1 MYRYL
6 FLFLFVATIAS
17 AQKTDSIENGTYVRK
32 NGTYAID
39 SIRYTNLKKRMSKT
53 KFSRA
58 IYRLLFRDV
67 YNQGKVTEVK
77 QIETNP
83 FTPYEGMVIRKII
96 IRQLNML
103 GQSVYDTTRTGNQL
117 ERFFSK
123 NLHTNTREGIIRKS
137 FLLFSEG
144 DDIKAKVLKD
154 NERLL
159 RSNKLIVD
167 ARILVIP
174 RTDVTWMADVIVLIQ
189 DAWSLNFSGG
199 FNSFNN
205 LHLGLN
211 NINVQGTTH
220 SLLTAIR
227 YNSTDTI
234 QRVQFRTIYTVPY
247 IGKTF
252 ITGQASLILE
262 RDIKEQ
268 SIHFFRPFLTTETKY
283 AGSMEAGHTQLRQYK
298 RRLDN
303 AEVLIPNFSIAYNY
317 YDGWLGRSF
326 KFPFENS
333 FLSKNARLV
342 TAIRHNRYSYR
353 DRPLVSA
360 DLNRIYWNR
369 SATLISL
376 GYSNRNYK
384 RDVLIYGFGRT
395 EDVPVGN
402 LFALT
407 LGQEHTEFGGRGYAG
422 VQYAAGTYM
431 KHNLG
436 YMYGLAN
443 FGTYVKSGK
452 AQQGVISGQL
462 NYISNLIPLR
472 YSFFRQ
478 FVTIR
483 FTQGIHRDSL
493 DYLNISRDQGIRGIY
508 SDQLIG
514 TKRLTLGTET
524 VFFSDKSILGF
535 RIAYFVFAD
544 LGVVNGFGRLRQSPL
559 YQGYGFGLRL
569 RNENLTFNTLQIR
582 FGYYPN
588 IPGNSSFFRYGIDG
602 NTPLKL
608 RDFDISAPAI
618 VPLQ

>member
-1 MYRYL
+1 M
-6 FLFLFVATIAS
+6 AS
-17 AQKTDSIENGTYVRK
+17 AQKTDSLADGTYVRK

-39 SIRYTNLKKRMSKT
+39 SIRYTNLKLRMSKT
-53 KFSRA
+53 RFSRA
-58 IYRLLFRDV
+58 VYRLFFRDV
-67 YNQGKVTEVK
+67 YNKGKVTEVK

-103 GQSVYDTTRTGNQL
+103 GESVYDTTRKGNQL
-117 ERFFSK
+117 ENFLSK
-123 NLHTNTREGIIRKS
+123 NLHTNTRQGIIRKS

-167 ARILVIP
+167 ARIIVVP

-199 FNSFNN
+199 FSGFNK
-205 LHLGLN
+205 LHIGLN

-220 SLLTAIR
+220 SQLTRIR
-227 YNSTDTI
+227 WDSKDTL
-234 QRVQFRTIYTVPY
+234 QKLQFRTVYTVPY

-252 ITGQASLILE
+252 ITGQASFILE
-262 RDIKEQ
+262 RDIREQ
-268 SIHFFRPFLTTETKY
+268 SLRFFRPFLTTEMKY
-283 AGSMEAGHTQLRQYK
+283 AGALEAGHTKLRQYK
-298 RRLDN
+298 REIDN
-303 AEVLIPNFSIAYNY
+303 TDVPIPNFSISYNY
-317 YDGWLGRSF
+317 YDAWLGRSF

-342 TAIRHNRYSYR
+342 TAIRHNNYSFK
-353 DRPLVSA
+353 DRPEVRA
-360 DLNRIYWNR
+360 DTNRIYWNR
-369 SATLISL
+369 SATLVSL

-407 LGQEHTEFGGRGYAG
+407 LGQENTEFGQRGYVG
-422 VQYAAGTYM
+422 VQYAAGKYIH
-431 KHNLG
+431 HNLG
-436 YMYGLAN
+436 YMYGLLN
-443 FGTYVKSGK
+443 FGTYVKNK
-452 AQQGVISGQL
+452 RAQQGVASGQL

-483 FTQGIHRDSL
+483 YTQGINRDPL

-524 VFFSDKSILGF
+524 VFFSDKSLLGF

-544 LGVVNGFGRLRQSPL
+544 LGVVNGTDKLRKSPL
-559 YQGYGFGLRL
+559 YQGYGFGMRL
-569 RNENLTFNTLQIR
+569 RNENLAFNTL
-582 FGYYPN
+582 
-588 IPGNSSFFRYGIDG
+588 
-602 NTPLKL
+602 
-608 RDFDISAPAI
+608 
-618 VPLQ
+618 